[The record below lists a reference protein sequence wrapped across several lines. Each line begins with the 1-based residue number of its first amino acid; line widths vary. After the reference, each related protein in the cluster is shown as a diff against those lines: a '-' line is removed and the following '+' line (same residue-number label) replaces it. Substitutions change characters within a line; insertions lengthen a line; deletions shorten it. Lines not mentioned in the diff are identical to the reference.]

1 MTATRRERL
10 IIYVLAGALV
20 LILMVLGMVAW
31 REAKTDQEAQGKADQ
46 LIAALAAADAP
57 IPSREQIIRVLG
69 TDGGATCTNPNESLV
84 KAAMQAQ
91 LSNGAGGPGARP
103 VIADSKAVRGGMLVV
118 SIYCP
123 DQLTEFQKFVD
134 DLKSADLTGE

>member
-10 IIYVLAGALV
+10 TIYVLAGAVV
-20 LILMVLGMVAW
+20 LILMVLGLVAW

-46 LIAALAAADAP
+46 LIAALTAANAP
-57 IPSREQIIRVLG
+57 TPSREQIVRVLG
-69 TDGGATCTNPNESLV
+69 TDGGAICTNPNESLV
-84 KAAMQAQ
+84 RAALQAR

-103 VIADSKAVRGGMLVV
+103 VIADSLAVRGGILVV

-123 DQLTEFQKFVD
+123 DQLAEFQKFID